1 MTHEPNLTGNPD
13 LDLDLT
19 EERQR
24 ELLEEAEADRV
35 AEGDNV
41 EAEDYQPITN
51 SEDDIVDTRKRNTR
65 IGSEN
70 G

>member
-13 LDLDLT
+13 LDLDLI

-24 ELLEEAEADRV
+24 ELLEEVEADRV
-35 AEGDNV
+35 ARGDNV
-41 EAEDYQPITN
+41 EAEDYQPVT
-51 SEDDIVDTRKRNTR
+51 DDENDLVDTRERNTH
-65 IGSEN
+65 IGNED